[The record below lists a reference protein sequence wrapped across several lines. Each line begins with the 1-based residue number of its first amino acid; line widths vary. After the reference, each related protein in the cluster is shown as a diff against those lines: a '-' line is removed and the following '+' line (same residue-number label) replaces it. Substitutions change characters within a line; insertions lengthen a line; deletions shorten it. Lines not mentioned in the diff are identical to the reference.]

1 MKLKF
6 KHFLNIIS
14 ILLLIIFILIGIKG
28 YKMGIFTSVTSLRKF
43 LEGYTYLAPLMFML
57 LQVVQ
62 IVIPIIPG
70 GVSTAFGVLMFGAFW
85 GFVYNYISICFGSCL
100 VFLISRY
107 FGKNIMLNI
116 FGEDQLHKYDKWLN
130 NKKYT
135 KFFAL
140 AILFPVAP
148 DDFLCYFSGLT
159 KMTFKEFLLI
169 ILICKPPSIFLYS
182 MALNLGLTTIFSRF
196 SWNIKT
202 YMV

>member
-196 SWNIKT
+196 S
-202 YMV
+202 